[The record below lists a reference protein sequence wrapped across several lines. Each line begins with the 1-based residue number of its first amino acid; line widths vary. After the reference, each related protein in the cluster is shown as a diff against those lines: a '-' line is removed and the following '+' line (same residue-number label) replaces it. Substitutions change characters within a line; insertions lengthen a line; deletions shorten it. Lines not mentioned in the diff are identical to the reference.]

1 MTVMNNDVYDARNYK
16 PSIGDNF
23 FFDTNIWLS
32 VYGPIG
38 DYNNWQAK
46 HYSKLFD
53 KLQKQHCDIYTDKI
67 VISEYIN
74 RFARMEFIQCQEDLG
89 LKNDEFKKF
98 RDSGVFEEIA
108 PEIAANLRKIIRFSK
123 ICNHEMDDLTLFEV
137 ADNFESGKHDFN
149 DLIITEICRDK
160 NLILVT
166 DDGDFNN
173 SNLKLV
179 TVNEKILQKTE
190 S

>member
-1 MTVMNNDVYDARNYK
+1 MNNSIHDARNYK
-16 PSIGDNF
+16 PSNGDNF
-23 FFDTNIWLS
+23 FFDANIWLS

-38 DYNNWQAK
+38 NYNNRQAT
-46 HYSKLFD
+46 HYSKLFY
-53 KLQKQHCDIYTDKI
+53 KLQNKSCDIYTNDI

-74 RFARMEFIQCQEDLG
+74 RFSRMEFIQRQEELD
-89 LKNDEFKKF
+89 LKNNEFKKF
-98 RDSGVFEEIA
+98 RDSEDFKEIA
-108 PEIAANLRKIIRFSK
+108 PEIAANLRKIVRLSK
-123 ICNHEMDDLTLFEV
+123 ICNHNMDDLALFEV

-173 SNLKLV
+173 YNLKLV
-179 TVNEKILQKTE
+179 TVNEKMLQKTK